1 MASNLLSLARRLSSG
16 HEVLVA
22 GWQPTS
28 FCDDQNRRKPT
39 QDDQQPPN
47 IYQRK
52 TLLVTLLK
60 DKVAIRSAPHT
71 SCEVHAFLGDA

>member
-1 MASNLLSLARRLSSG
+1 MQISALGRAQAG
-16 HEVLVA
+16 HESNAMIVDLWVA
-22 GWQPTS
+22 FVFVCSFAIEYDRSTS
-28 FCDDQNRRKPT
+28 ES
-39 QDDQQPPN
+39 
-47 IYQRK
+47 K